1 MQVEGG
7 ACSRGDE
14 CGPAGN
20 CVPLW
25 SHHKC
30 ECGGDGGGVIVAP
43 DCGASFVPFSLTE
56 EQEIHFF
63 PTDKYRRYARKN
75 EFLEGFFSIFP
86 SSRPIFSSVT
96 DIIEIHKGPYLN
108 DVYTEGGR
116 GG

>member
-1 MQVEGG
+1 MSLQVEGG

-75 EFLEGFFSIFP
+75 EFLESFFSIFP
-86 SSRPIFSSVT
+86 SSRPIFRWHQLS
-96 DIIEIHKGPYLN
+96 HRHY
-108 DVYTEGGR
+108 
-116 GG
+116 